1 MRGLEADSLNA
12 LVMSSVEKESLR
24 GKGLRGAVGKGI
36 VSVMVGLAAEL
47 IGRFRDFAVVSVE
60 DV

>member
-1 MRGLEADSLNA
+1 
-12 LVMSSVEKESLR
+12 MSSVEKESLR